1 MLRKLIQ
8 ILVSFNMENIVTLSH
23 FSDLDILICPFLF
36 ANDKFIF
43 DDV

>member
-1 MLRKLIQ
+1 MLRKSIQ
-8 ILVSFNMENIVTLSH
+8 ILVSFNMENIVILSH
-23 FSDLDILICPFLF
+23 FSDLDISICPFLF